1 MPERTRENT
10 ERKEA
15 GISEAGSR
23 RASGIEAVGTIILN
37 FWGFSP
43 SEVIFYYFSEIEKWT
58 K

>member
-15 GISEAGSR
+15 GISEPGSR
-23 RASGIEAVGTIILN
+23 RATGIEAVGTIILN
-37 FWGFSP
+37 FHAFSP
-43 SEVIFYYFSEIEKWT
+43 AEVNFYCFSEIEKWT